1 MRVCVCV
8 CVCVRGC
15 NTELL
20 RNVLRIIL
28 LSTTGKANVFAV
40 EGNKHVSL
48 DLTLYG
54 PCIVKNLRN
63 KNQRD
68 ALSF

>member
-1 MRVCVCV
+1 MLIM
-8 CVCVRGC
+8 
-15 NTELL
+15 LL
-20 RNVLRIIL
+20 FNGY
-28 LSTTGKANVFAV
+28 LSAVFNDA
-40 EGNKHVSL
+40 ESMFL
-48 DLTLYG
+48 ALYG